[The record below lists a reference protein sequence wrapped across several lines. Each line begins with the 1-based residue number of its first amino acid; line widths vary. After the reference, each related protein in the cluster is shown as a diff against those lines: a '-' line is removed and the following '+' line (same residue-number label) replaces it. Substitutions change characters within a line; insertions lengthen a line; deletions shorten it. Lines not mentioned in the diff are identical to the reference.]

1 MKILGHA
8 VRGLALTGN
17 LVVAAGF
24 LLCGSDSY
32 IQPVTHPIWAC
43 LELGF
48 PFFLLLNLFFLFFLA
63 GVPPQVC
70 VASDTGFC
78 CGVGT
83 GSCVYS
89 FQPFSGS
96 SGRNPGEAAYL

>member
-24 LLCGSDSY
+24 LLCGYSSY

-43 LELGF
+43 LGLGF
-48 PFFLLLNLFFLFFLA
+48 PFFLLLNLFFLFFWL
-63 GVPPQVC
+63 VC
-70 VASDTGFC
+70 RRKFVWLPILVFLVDMA
-78 CGVGT
+78 V
-83 GSCVYS
+83 
-89 FQPFSGS
+89 
-96 SGRNPGEAAYL
+96 

>member
-24 LLCGSDSY
+24 LLCGYSSY

-43 LELGF
+43 LGLGF
-48 PFFLLLNLFFLFFLA
+48 PFFLA

>member
-24 LLCGSDSY
+24 LLCGYSSY

-43 LELGF
+43 LGLGF
-48 PFFLLLNLFFLFFLA
+48 PFF
-63 GVPPQVC
+63 
-70 VASDTGFC
+70 C
-78 CGVGT
+78 C
-83 GSCVYS
+83 
-89 FQPFSGS
+89 
-96 SGRNPGEAAYL
+96 